1 MSVQKKKKKG
11 VTPSECITHQ
21 VNASLTTHKLL
32 LADGEQTLALQHLR
46 VGAAGIDA
54 GQEGLFCHP
63 DGKPLQLA
71 VAQEAGGV
79 HTSARRED
87 TAENSQRHSMTLNR
101 EVFTDVSGV
110 FRGRCDRCN
119 I

>member
-1 MSVQKKKKKG
+1 MAVFKALQYVCVK
-11 VTPSECITHQ
+11 VLHQ

-32 LADGEQTLALQHLR
+32 LADGEHAPALQHLR

-71 VAQEAGGV
+71 VAQQAGGV
-79 HTSARRED
+79 ETPGRGED
-87 TAENSQRHSMTLNR
+87 TRNIL
-101 EVFTDVSGV
+101 FTMQ
-110 FRGRCDRCN
+110 
-119 I
+119 